1 MLWNLSSKKFS
12 MNRGAMTW
20 FRMFGA
26 IVWNL
31 LIIEPFFPMNF
42 LKNQGWKLYWNLG
55 ALLVLLESP
64 HQVWCNKVDFVIL
77 SPKMWT
83 ILLHFWW
90 VCIVVGNLNKLQ
102 KGIWKE
108 NSIECIQTW
117 ANDIGYNS
125 V

>member
-26 IVWNL
+26 IVWNQ
-31 LIIEPFFPMNF
+31 LIIEPFFPMIF

-64 HQVWCNKVDFVIL
+64 HQVWFNKVDFVTL
-77 SPKMWT
+77 RSKMW
-83 ILLHFWW
+83 
-90 VCIVVGNLNKLQ
+90 
-102 KGIWKE
+102 
-108 NSIECIQTW
+108 
-117 ANDIGYNS
+117 
-125 V
+125 